1 VTRSGACMPALATTI
16 GKRGHWVVPEAQ
28 EESRIINPGSA
39 DSSALVRRMKS
50 RRPISQMP
58 PIGTVVAD
66 RQAVDLFTS
75 WVQGNPEEW
84 KQLVARCVA

>member
-1 VTRSGACMPALATTI
+1 MPALATTI
-16 GKRGHWVVPEAQ
+16 GRRGHWVVPEAQ
-28 EESRIINPGSA
+28 EESRIINPGHVEA
-39 DSSALVRRMKS
+39 SALVRRMKS

-84 KQLVARCVA
+84 KQLVARCVS